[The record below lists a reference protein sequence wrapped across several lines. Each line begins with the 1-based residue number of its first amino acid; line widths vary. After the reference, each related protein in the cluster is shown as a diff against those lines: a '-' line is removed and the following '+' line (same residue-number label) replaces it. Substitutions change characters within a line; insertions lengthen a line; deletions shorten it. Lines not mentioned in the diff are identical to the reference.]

1 MAVDTPLDRRDLILL
16 KALQEDARLS
26 FAELG
31 GRAGLSASACHKRVK
46 SLEEAGVIR
55 QYAALVS
62 EERAGLKTSVFVQAT
77 LNEQTE
83 ETLARFEAAVSRRPE
98 ITECYLM
105 AGASDYLMRVLCR
118 DAEDFERVH
127 RDVLTRLPGV
137 ARVMSNFAI
146 RKVFR
151 RSAVPIDG

>member
-1 MAVDTPLDRRDLILL
+1 MAFENSIDQKDRLL
-16 KALQEDARLS
+16 LSALQENARLS

-31 GRAGLSASACHKRVK
+31 ERAGLSPSACHKRVK
-46 SLEEAGVIR
+46 ALEEGGVIHH
-55 QYAALVS
+55 YAALVS
-62 EERAGLKTSVFVQAT
+62 EDRAGLRTSVFVQAT

-83 ETLARFEAAVSRRPE
+83 DALSRFEAAVARRPE

-105 AGASDYLMRVLCR
+105 AGSSDYLMRVLCR
-118 DAEDFERVH
+118 DAGDFERVH

-151 RSAVPIDG
+151 RSAVPLG